1 MADIVA
7 RYVGNKR
14 VEAENPRSGG
24 RLTFDQGKPDGLG
37 AFAGCTLT
45 MSAYAAEANGADA
58 KGATAEC
65 DCTMAERP
73 HRIAS
78 ITLTIRMPQA
88 EYTDSQK
95 KVIQKY
101 ADACPVGLALSDKI
115 DKKVE
120 ILWP

>member
-1 MADIVA
+1 
-7 RYVGNKR
+7 
-14 VEAENPRSGG
+14 
-24 RLTFDQGKPDGLG
+24 
-37 AFAGCTLT
+37 
-45 MSAYAAEANGADA
+45 
-58 KGATAEC
+58 
-65 DCTMAERP
+65 MAERP

>member
-1 MADIVA
+1 MTRWRDC
-7 RYVGNKR
+7 
-14 VEAENPRSGG
+14 S
-24 RLTFDQGKPDGLG
+24 
-37 AFAGCTLT
+37 GCTLT
-45 MSAYAAEANGADA
+45 MIAYAAEANGADA

>member
-1 MADIVA
+1 ML
-7 RYVGNKR
+7 KR
-14 VEAENPRSGG
+14 KIPA
-24 RLTFDQGKPDGLG
+24 L
-37 AFAGCTLT
+37 A
-45 MSAYAAEANGADA
+45 
-58 KGATAEC
+58 
-65 DCTMAERP
+65 
-73 HRIAS
+73 